1 MFPKILFP
9 VIWKKKNFILVYFT
23 FFYKKMFQKN
33 TKMAL
38 KWPKMTFSKKAPV
51 WFVIRTGAVFNPNF
65 RFVDQMMCPESVWT
79 NRQTSKNMTK
89 PMEVPTFSAQT
100 GRWLDQWWVDQ
111 WERWFNRQTESGHTL
126 KYIEVP
132 TFSAKT
138 GGLLDQ
144 WWVDQWEQWF
154 NYQHFLNKKGHKKIS
169 ITFFI

>member
-1 MFPKILFP
+1 MFPKILFS
-9 VIWKKKNFILVYFT
+9 VISKKKNFILVHFT

-51 WFVIRTGAVFNPNF
+51 WFYPGTGIVFSPNF
-65 RFVDQMMCPESVWT
+65 KCVDQKMWEKTPDK
-79 NRQTSKNMTK
+79 QTQ
-89 PMEVPTFSAQT
+89 PH
-100 GRWLDQWWVDQ
+100 
-111 WERWFNRQTESGHTL
+111 TESGHTL

-132 TFSAKT
+132 TFSAQT
-138 GGLLDQ
+138 GGWLDQ
-144 WWVDQWEQWF
+144 WWVDQWERWF